1 MSLKTSVIWLR
12 VADFLRKYPPF
23 QYFSEAD
30 LLEIAHS
37 GRVTFHQDGEYVF
50 RAGAP
55 RREWIW
61 VVQQGSV
68 EFTDRSERVV
78 DILGPGDILGLD
90 GFATR
95 EAYADSVRTAG
106 DVILYALDAERVITI
121 VRKYSE
127 ALRFVEAYLA
137 VHGGRDVDPG
147 RRSWFEEPGPP
158 VAFARRRN
166 VVAAVGAQVAPP
178 DLTIGE
184 YLLRALRSGC
194 DHITITSDGE
204 PSSPVEAVFTAE
216 DLAISAGRDVLGL
229 FRAIRRAGDLEELS
243 YLTSRGDTLAESS
256 LGKPDDLPWC
266 AAFWSELTFACIGQL
281 IAFATAQLG
290 PAPSGYSVVSTGST
304 ARHEL
309 LGRQAPELAIL
320 CEESGSAYFS
330 QLAQMLQSG
339 LESCG
344 RRPDCIS
351 IKTMSEWTR
360 LYSGFIEDPVMQ
372 GAFIQRE
379 LFDLSHVAGSDA
391 LTCELRR
398 YIGDALGPDN
408 IFVPVLANDTMSSL
422 PPLTLYGDTVIELD
436 GDRRDGLDLRGN
448 VIRPLIDV
456 GRVLALLQGDLIT
469 VNTEERLRSGVAIA
483 PQNSEVFRN
492 AGEALRAAR
501 WYEFRHGSVVRPS
514 VLSAYDRSVLKAAFR
529 SVLSVLET
537 VYSHFEGRY
546 VA

>member
-1 MSLKTSVIWLR
+1 
-12 VADFLRKYPPF
+12 
-23 QYFSEAD
+23 
-30 LLEIAHS
+30 
-37 GRVTFHQDGEYVF
+37 
-50 RAGAP
+50 
-55 RREWIW
+55 
-61 VVQQGSV
+61 
-68 EFTDRSERVV
+68 
-78 DILGPGDILGLD
+78 
-90 GFATR
+90 
-95 EAYADSVRTAG
+95 
-106 DVILYALDAERVITI
+106 
-121 VRKYSE
+121 
-127 ALRFVEAYLA
+127 
-137 VHGGRDVDPG
+137 
-147 RRSWFEEPGPP
+147 
-158 VAFARRRN
+158 
-166 VVAAVGAQVAPP
+166 
-178 DLTIGE
+178 
-184 YLLRALRSGC
+184 
-194 DHITITSDGE
+194 
-204 PSSPVEAVFTAE
+204 
-216 DLAISAGRDVLGL
+216 
-229 FRAIRRAGDLEELS
+229 
-243 YLTSRGDTLAESS
+243 
-256 LGKPDDLPWC
+256 
-266 AAFWSELTFACIGQL
+266 
-281 IAFATAQLG
+281 
-290 PAPSGYSVVSTGST
+290 
-304 ARHEL
+304 
-309 LGRQAPELAIL
+309 
-320 CEESGSAYFS
+320 
-330 QLAQMLQSG
+330 
-339 LESCG
+339 
-344 RRPDCIS
+344 
-351 IKTMSEWTR
+351 MSEWTR
-360 LYSGFIEDPVMQ
+360 LYSGLIEDPVMQ